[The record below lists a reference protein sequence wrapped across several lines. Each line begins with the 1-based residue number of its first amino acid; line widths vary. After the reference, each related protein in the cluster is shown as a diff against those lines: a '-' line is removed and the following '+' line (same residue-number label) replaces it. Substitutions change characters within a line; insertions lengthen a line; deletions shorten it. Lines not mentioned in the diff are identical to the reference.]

1 MPPSAT
7 PLCVIVLSLV
17 LLGALGTASW
27 LLRPLRALHGHG
39 DVLRVRSRSPFPRTA
54 GAQETII
61 FAYRAD
67 LLGAWLQS
75 VLIALLREGP
85 DVVAFAGEEAL
96 SSFDA
101 FDRQPLWRLQAQ
113 PGSCADPW
121 ACVGADSKD
130 DHLRYR
136 RESLEALFPYERVV
150 AWEQCAHLD
159 VGKKDVNNGLDRL
172 SLAER
177 SRLVRGDH
185 GQEVL
190 GALRAEWSLKLP
202 SWLPVSYLALHF
214 RAGEVTKFKH
224 RYLHSSAFAALLE
237 REQGR
242 LSVFIFTSGA
252 PPHEVDDLSCFRAP
266 GRTVV
271 TEREAS
277 AVETLAALA
286 HATVLVTARSSFSYV
301 AALVRAPHLRT
312 LWTPFWHE
320 PPHAGVEV
328 LAGRDG
334 AS

>member
-1 MPPSAT
+1 MPPSAA
-7 PLCVIVLSLV
+7 PLCAIVLSLV
-17 LLGALGTASW
+17 LLGAVSASSW
-27 LLRPLRALHGHG
+27 FLRPLRALHGHG
-39 DVLRVRSRSPFPRTA
+39 GVLRVRSRSPLPPPA

-67 LLGAWLQS
+67 LLGAWLQG
-75 VLIALLREGP
+75 VLLALLEHP
-85 DVVAFAGEEAL
+85 HVVAFAGEEVLRNFDCFARQSL
-96 SSFDA
+96 S
-101 FDRQPLWRLQAQ
+101 RLQAQ

-150 AWEQCAHLD
+150 DWEQCAHLD
-159 VGKKDVNNGLDRL
+159 VGKRDANAGLDRL

-177 SRLVRGDH
+177 SRLVRGEH

-190 GALRAEWSLKLP
+190 GALRAEWARKLP
-202 SWLPVSYLALHF
+202 TWLPESYLALHF
-214 RAGEVTKFKH
+214 RAGEVTKFKQ

-237 REQGR
+237 REQGK
-242 LSVFIFTSGA
+242 LPVLIFVSGA
-252 PPHEVDDLSCFRAP
+252 PPREVDDLSCFRAP

-320 PPHAGVEV
+320 PPHAGVEI
-328 LAGRDG
+328 LAGG
-334 AS
+334 PK